1 MKETDT
7 SETER
12 ESYRRREK
20 SCVGGDSRRRER
32 ESSGEHNTDLEML
45 TWCRA
50 WRRRM
55 MRVMLRSVASVREC
69 CVVVVLLVV
78 VAVAGCNGALD

>member
-1 MKETDT
+1 
-7 SETER
+7 
-12 ESYRRREK
+12 
-20 SCVGGDSRRRER
+20 
-32 ESSGEHNTDLEML
+32 
-45 TWCRA
+45 
-50 WRRRM
+50 M